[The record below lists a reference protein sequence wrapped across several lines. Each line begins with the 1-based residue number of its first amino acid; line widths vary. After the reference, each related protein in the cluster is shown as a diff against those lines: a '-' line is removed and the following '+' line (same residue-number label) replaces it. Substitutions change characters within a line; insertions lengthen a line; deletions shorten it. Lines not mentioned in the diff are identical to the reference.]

1 MRWKHY
7 LQLLMVALFLFTY
20 QKVTIHSKQHLVEAV
35 SECHLCDASEHMDLH
50 HQNESPPLVVN
61 EHFAIKASK
70 TEEIQIVND
79 AYDLTQNPQLRMVD
93 FDGLL
98 IAQYETQSLGY
109 FSTAPPSIFS

>member
-20 QKVTIHSKQHLVEAV
+20 QKVTIHSNQHLVEEA

-50 HQNESPPLVVN
+50 HQNESPQLVIN

-70 TEEIQIVND
+70 TEEIQIVHD

-93 FDGLL
+93 FDGLVT
-98 IAQYETQSLGY
+98 IPCDTPSLGY
-109 FSTAPPSIFS
+109 YSTAPPFIFS